1 MEQLRIDK
9 FLELCKWIEK
19 QVPIEGF
26 KMDVKIEKMPTFEE
40 NGDGLESNNNNNN
53 ARGTTTTTAIDD
65 KIQQKV
71 DLSKKKTK
79 KKKRI
84 KKRPDT
90 FMIKIILN
98 TRRVKNSNRH
108 QWLLIEYD
116 STYYPERYYHF
127 SIHFIVCSG
136 KSVDDFIKS
145 M

>member
-1 MEQLRIDK
+1 MEQLRINK
-9 FLELCKWIEK
+9 FLELCKWIEN
-19 QVPIEGF
+19 QVPFAGF
-26 KMDVKIEKMPTFEE
+26 KMNVEIVKMPNFEQ
-40 NGDGLESNNNNNN
+40 NGDGLQTNISSETSTGTATSSSVSNNKS
-53 ARGTTTTTAIDD
+53 AQT
-65 KIQQKV
+65 
-71 DLSKKKTK
+71 KTDTK
-79 KKKRI
+79 PKRV

-90 FMIKIILN
+90 FMVKIILN

-116 STYYPERYYHF
+116 SVYYPERYYHF